1 MRPLLLALALA
12 RAVALLDSPETP
24 GLRGTISEAAE
35 PAGQYSVRSKGRTL
49 DFGYQDFFVGP
60 LDDPFND
67 AMKAKGYVCDNTK
80 DKVEQEIAAD
90 GLPPLGGVY
99 PFDAG
104 WAFANAT
111 AHWVRGV
118 LGLNASEMPLH
129 FAFYVNGNRSF
140 DHECYKIPLKGADS
154 CQYLRAQAERPSYM
168 GKITCVEI
176 AIEQVSRRWRGG
188 RRGD

>member
-1 MRPLLLALALA
+1 MTRPLLLALAVA
-12 RAVALLDSPETP
+12 RAVALLDSP

-35 PAGQYSVRSKGRTL
+35 PAGQYSVRSKGRKL
-49 DFGYQDFFVGP
+49 DFGYQDNFFVGP

-90 GLPPLGGVY
+90 ALPPLGGVY

-118 LGLNASEMPLH
+118 LGLNASELPLH
-129 FAFYVNGNRSF
+129 YAFYVNGNRSF
-140 DHECYKIPLKGADS
+140 DHECYKIPLKGAES
-154 CQYLRAQAERPSYM
+154 CQYLGGNACSTTATAQECLDAAGGHDAQKGPCSY
-168 GKITCVEI
+168 
-176 AIEQVSRRWRGG
+176 
-188 RRGD
+188 